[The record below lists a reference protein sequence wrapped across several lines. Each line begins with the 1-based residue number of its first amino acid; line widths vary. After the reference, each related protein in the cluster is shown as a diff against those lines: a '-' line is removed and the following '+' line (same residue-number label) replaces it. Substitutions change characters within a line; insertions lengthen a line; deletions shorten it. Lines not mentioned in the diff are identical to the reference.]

1 MLKYINLNTK
11 YPENNNLC
19 ITDNA
24 REIVKIHNGKKFVYK
39 KYKNGEMSTREK
51 AHYNLNLTIHDEIV
65 ICARKSKKIRFIL
78 DLIFLFFLAVLS
90 PIIVLTYVLT
100 YSMILHRPYALIL
113 KIMLFLRFKENEFTQ
128 QEPVIDL
135 Q

>member
-1 MLKYINLNTK
+1 MNKK
-11 YPENNNLC
+11 KKEN
-19 ITDNA
+19 
-24 REIVKIHNGKKFVYK
+24 EIKKIFNIHPHHHFKDAICLYK

-51 AHYNLNLTIHDEIV
+51 AHYNINLTIHDEIV
-65 ICARKSKKIRFIL
+65 ICARRSKKIRFTL

-135 Q
+135 P